1 MIIQYLKNR
10 LVLITALII
19 LIILGSIQ
27 SVNTI
32 LGGDQS
38 LFVVI
43 AQLLDSGKI
52 LYKDLFD
59 YKQPG
64 IYLFYLLAGKTFGW
78 SDISIHL
85 FELGYWILFSLIL
98 FSAIRQYSLF
108 RADYFNSLLPLFIV
122 GVYYCN
128 AHTLH
133 LTQLEALINFPLF
146 LIVWLLDRA
155 YKTENGL
162 FVTYLA
168 IGILIGIVLL
178 SKLVFS
184 PIIFSFILIH
194 FIFSL
199 KSKNLK
205 YIIIKQIFP
214 LIVGFAIPVSIFLSY
229 IFIHHIENLVLDIYF
244 KIPASVIG
252 LEDQIDLNRLLSS
265 IKWFI
270 KQMVVLLLLAVI
282 GVFLIPR
289 KESHFFSLILAWGV
303 IGLLV
308 ILMQKT
314 SWWSYHLQLLYVPIG
329 LFAVLGMDFILHHL
343 LLNIKP
349 KTQLIKG
356 FLIVTI
362 VSFVFFNQLNTLW
375 KSVVSKNFSK
385 LNGYDYAKNDS
396 ENIVKIIK
404 QEDTIFICGNPRM
417 YLLTSHLPE
426 LSTNGWIL
434 EYYLD
439 YQWEEFYYEF
449 KNKPPTY
456 LFVKNDYDEL
466 IQSKNK
472 KLWELIINDYSE
484 YDSVENG
491 KWYKKYGI
499 VKLL

>member
-1 MIIQYLKNR
+1 M
-10 LVLITALII
+10 
-19 LIILGSIQ
+19 
-27 SVNTI
+27 
-32 LGGDQS
+32 
-38 LFVVI
+38 
-43 AQLLDSGKI
+43 
-52 LYKDLFD
+52 
-59 YKQPG
+59 
-64 IYLFYLLAGKTFGW
+64 
-78 SDISIHL
+78 
-85 FELGYWILFSLIL
+85 
-98 FSAIRQYSLF
+98 
-108 RADYFNSLLPLFIV
+108 
-122 GVYYCN
+122 
-128 AHTLH
+128 
-133 LTQLEALINFPLF
+133 EALINFPLF

-155 YKTENGL
+155 YKTENRL

-214 LIVGFAIPVSIFLSY
+214 LIIGFAIPVSIFLSY
-229 IFIHHIENLVLDIYF
+229 VFIHHIENLVLDIYF
-244 KIPASVIG
+244 KIPTSVIG

-270 KQMVVLLLLAVI
+270 KKMAVLLLLAVI
-282 GVFLIPR
+282 GVFLISR

-303 IGLLV
+303 IGFLV

-314 SWWSYHLQLLYVPIG
+314 SWWSYHFQLLYVPIG
-329 LFAVLGMDFILHHL
+329 LFAVMGFDFILHYF

-356 FLIVTI
+356 FLIATL

-375 KSVVSKNFSK
+375 KSITSQNLLK
-385 LNGYDYAKNDS
+385 LNSYDYAKNDS
-396 ENIVKIIK
+396 ENIVKVIK

-456 LFVKNDYDEL
+456 LFVTNDYDEL

-472 KLWELIINDYSE
+472 NRPDYREVQTTANMELGNLQKACLRRCSPA
-484 YDSVENG
+484 
-491 KWYKKYGI
+491 
-499 VKLL
+499 